1 MTELAQFLAI
11 AAFVAL
17 ALAFA
22 LFVRRAG
29 RFVAETRELETFRRT
44 AADLTAR
51 VETSLDGV
59 AKRIDGVRRRTLA
72 AEAITENLAAATD
85 AVERYTDEARALPGP
100 GAAAEIR
107 EALISELE
115 RAGRALQMVEHGCTI
130 LNSARVGG
138 RELEAQ
144 TAVKRG
150 YLNILHAREAIRRY
164 AARAA
169 TVGITGQRQPRL
181 FERRNA

>member
-29 RFVAETRELETFRRT
+29 RFVSETRELETFRRT

-51 VETSLDGV
+51 VDTSLDGV
-59 AKRIDGVRRRTLA
+59 AQRIDGVRRKTLA
-72 AEAITENLAAATD
+72 AEAITENIVAATD
-85 AVERYTDEARALPGP
+85 AVERYTIEARALPGP
-100 GAAAEIR
+100 EGAAEIR
-107 EALISELE
+107 DALIGELE
-115 RAGRALQMVEHGCTI
+115 RAGRALQMVEHGCAI
-130 LNSARVGG
+130 LNSAKVGG
-138 RELEAQ
+138 REIEAQ
-144 TAVKRG
+144 TAIKRG
-150 YLNILHAREAIRRY
+150 YLNVLHAREAIRRY
-164 AARAA
+164 ATRAA
-169 TVGITGQRQPRL
+169 AVGIAGQRQPRL

>member
-1 MTELAQFLAI
+1 MAELAQFLAI

-29 RFVAETRELETFRRT
+29 RFVAETRELESFRRQM
-44 AADLTAR
+44 ADLTSR
-51 VETSLDGV
+51 VDTSLDGV
-59 AKRIDGVRRRTLA
+59 ASRIDGVRRRTLA
-72 AEAITENLAAATD
+72 AEAITENIAAATE
-85 AVERYTDEARALPGP
+85 AVQRY
-100 GAAAEIR
+100 AAEAQAMHGPLQIVEIR
-107 EALISELE
+107 DALIAELD

-130 LNSARVGG
+130 LTSARIGG

-144 TAVKRG
+144 TAIKRG
-150 YLNILHAREAIRRY
+150 YLNVLHAREAIRRHG
-164 AARAA
+164 ARAA
-169 TVGITGQRQPRL
+169 TVGLQPRM